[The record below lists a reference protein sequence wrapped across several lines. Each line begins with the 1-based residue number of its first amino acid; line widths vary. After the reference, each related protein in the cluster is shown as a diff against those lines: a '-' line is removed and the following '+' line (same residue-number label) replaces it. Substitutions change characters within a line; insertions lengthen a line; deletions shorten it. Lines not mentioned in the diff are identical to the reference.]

1 MAENKIL
8 LEFVSRNFINKGAIG
23 DNLFI
28 TASCVHS
35 LKTLVKDWHSSSHSV
50 LRSSKHLF

>member
-35 LKTLVKDWHSSSHSV
+35 LKTLVKEWHSSSHSV